1 MSPEL
6 LGRPARSLLPSH
18 TVEDCWFRNLIS
30 TWQSCTWRWEQ
41 GVSSMLG
48 ILRCT
53 PSLVTTILFPPGYV
67 EWYSRQR
74 GGGSGHGHARSRE
87 EGPWGWVVIR
97 TWVRGSRVVQAC
109 VCWVVRCRRHPW
121 LAHFNHTAIL
131 RGGIAMSGDIQ
142 AKGGSEETWWPEV
155 LLGLPSLELVSTAWQ
170 PQFFFLFSFLNCF
183 HLKIRKT
190 YNLPFYPF

>member
-1 MSPEL
+1 M
-6 LGRPARSLLPSH
+6 
-18 TVEDCWFRNLIS
+18 
-30 TWQSCTWRWEQ
+30 
-41 GVSSMLG
+41 SSMLG

-142 AKGGSEETWWPEV
+142 AKGGQRKRDGQRSCWVFHHWSWLARHGSPN
-155 LLGLPSLELVSTAWQ
+155 
-170 PQFFFLFSFLNCF
+170 FFFCF
-183 HLKIRKT
+183 H
-190 YNLPFYPF
+190 F